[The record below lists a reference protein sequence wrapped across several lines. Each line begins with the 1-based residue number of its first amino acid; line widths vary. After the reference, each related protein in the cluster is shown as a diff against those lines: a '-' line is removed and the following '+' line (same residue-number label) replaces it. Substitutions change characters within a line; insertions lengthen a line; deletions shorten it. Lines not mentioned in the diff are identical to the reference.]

1 MGIAIK
7 AVNKIV
13 NSKAFKKLNSPS
25 IAGAASGIAL
35 ASTMSKDILATYYYV
50 TQSAKNEKIPPEKR
64 SFVAALD
71 LGNGIMNV
79 IGALAIGLP
88 MKGWMEK
95 LFDNKLEKKF
105 FSKEVAEETMQKII
119 ETGKKVDKDKF
130 MEAFMKRKDLA
141 KVGLCVMGTL
151 VGSQIIAKRILT
163 PLIATPMAS
172 VFEKL
177 FKTDAKKAPKEEKMA
192 MVDSTMPKNGD
203 IPDMDTFKKAHKE

>member
-1 MGIAIK
+1 MGIGIK
-7 AVNKIV
+7 AVNAV
-13 NSKAFKKLNSPS
+13 ANSKLFKKLTQPS

-35 ASTMSKDILATYYYV
+35 ASTMSKDIVATYYYV

-95 LFDNKLEKKF
+95 LFDSKLEKKY
-105 FSKEVAEETMQKII
+105 FSTEVAEKTMQKIAD
-119 ETGKKVDKDKF
+119 TGKKVDKEKF
-130 MEAFMKRKDLA
+130 LEAFMKRKDLA

-177 FKTDAKKAPKEEKMA
+177 FKKDGGKDTKEEKIA
-192 MVDSTMPKNGD
+192 MIDSSMPNNID
-203 IPDMDTFKKAHKE
+203 DFQKAHKA

>member
-1 MGIAIK
+1 MSIGIK
-7 AVNKIV
+7 AVNKIA
-13 NSKAFKKLNSPS
+13 NSKLFNKLNSPS

-35 ASTMSKDILATYYYV
+35 ASTMSKDIVATYYYV
-50 TQSAKNEKIPPEKR
+50 TQSAKNKKIPPEKR

-95 LFDNKLEKKF
+95 LFDSKIEKKY
-105 FSKEVAEETMQKII
+105 FSTEVAEKTMQKIA
-119 ETGKKVDKDKF
+119 EAGKKIDKEKF

-141 KVGLCVMGTL
+141 KTGLCVMGTL

-172 VFEKL
+172 AFEKL
-177 FKTDAKKAPKEEKMA
+177 FKKDGGKETKEEKIA
-192 MVDSTMPKNGD
+192 MIDSTMPNNIND
-203 IPDMDTFKKAHKE
+203 FQKAHKA

>member
-1 MGIAIK
+1 MGIGIK
-7 AVNKIV
+7 AVNAV
-13 NSKAFKKLNSPS
+13 ANSKLFKKLNQPS

-35 ASTMSKDILATYYYV
+35 ASTMSKDIVATYYYV

-95 LFDNKLEKKF
+95 LFDSKIEKKY
-105 FSKEVAEETMQKII
+105 FSTEVAEKTMQKIADA
-119 ETGKKVDKDKF
+119 GKKIDKEKF
-130 MEAFMKRKDLA
+130 LEAFMKRKDLA
-141 KVGLCVMGTL
+141 KTGLCVMGTL

-177 FKTDAKKAPKEEKMA
+177 FKKDRDKDTKEEKIA
-192 MVDSTMPKNGD
+192 MIDSTMPNNID
-203 IPDMDTFKKAHKE
+203 DFQKAHKA

>member
-1 MGIAIK
+1 MSIGIK
-7 AVNKIV
+7 AVNKIA
-13 NSKAFKKLNSPS
+13 NSKLFNKLNSPS

-35 ASTMSKDILATYYYV
+35 ASTMSKDIVATYYYV

-95 LFDNKLEKKF
+95 LFDSKIEKKY
-105 FSKEVAEETMQKII
+105 FSTEVAEKTMQKIA
-119 ETGKKVDKDKF
+119 EAGKKIDKEKF

-141 KVGLCVMGTL
+141 KTGLCVMGTL

-172 VFEKL
+172 AFEKL
-177 FKTDAKKAPKEEKMA
+177 FKKDGGKETKEEKIA
-192 MVDSTMPKNGD
+192 MIDSTMPNNIND
-203 IPDMDTFKKAHKE
+203 FQKAHKA

>member
-1 MGIAIK
+1 MGIGIK
-7 AVNKIV
+7 AINKIA
-13 NSKAFKKLNSPS
+13 NSKVFNKLNSPS

-35 ASTMSKDILATYYYV
+35 ASTMSKDIVATYYYV
-50 TQSAKNEKIPPEKR
+50 TQSAKNKKIPPEKR

-95 LFDNKLEKKF
+95 LFDSKLEKKY
-105 FSKEVAEETMQKII
+105 FSTEVAQKTMQKII
-119 ETGKKVDKDKF
+119 DSGKKVDKEKF

-163 PLIATPMAS
+163 PLIATKLAS
-172 VFEKL
+172 DEEINTGK
-177 FKTDAKKAPKEEKMA
+177 KTNSLAEIMSKSQIPSLNKMA
-192 MVDSTMPKNGD
+192 
-203 IPDMDTFKKAHKE
+203 

>member
-1 MGIAIK
+1 MGIVIK
-7 AVNKIV
+7 AINKIA
-13 NSKAFKKLNSPS
+13 NSKVLNKLNSPS

-35 ASTMSKDILATYYYV
+35 ASTMSKDIVATYYYV

-95 LFDNKLEKKF
+95 LFDSKLEKKY
-105 FSKEVAEETMQKII
+105 FSTEVAQKTMQKII
-119 ETGKKVDKDKF
+119 DSGKKVDKEKF

-172 VFEKL
+172 MFEKL
-177 FKTDAKKAPKEEKMA
+177 FKKDGTKDTKEEKIA
-192 MVDSTMPKNGD
+192 MIDSTMPNN
-203 IPDMDTFKKAHKE
+203 INEFQKAHKA

>member
-1 MGIAIK
+1 MSIGIK
-7 AVNKIV
+7 AVNKIA
-13 NSKAFKKLNSPS
+13 NSKLFNKLNSPS

-35 ASTMSKDILATYYYV
+35 ASTMSKDIVATYYYV
-50 TQSAKNEKIPPEKR
+50 TQSAKNKKIPPEKR

-95 LFDNKLEKKF
+95 LFDSKIEKKY
-105 FSKEVAEETMQKII
+105 FSTEVAEKTMQKIA
-119 ETGKKVDKDKF
+119 EAGKKIDKEKF

-141 KVGLCVMGTL
+141 KTGLCVMGTL

-177 FKTDAKKAPKEEKMA
+177 FKKDGGKETKEEKIA
-192 MVDSTMPKNGD
+192 MIDSTMPNNIND
-203 IPDMDTFKKAHKE
+203 FQKAHKA